1 MTQALTGV
9 VPPQGTGS
17 AASETTPAGAV
28 DSAAAFIAQVR
39 PAADN
44 DNAHNDNHAT
54 LAQPT
59 LAPPHEASGMRNP
72 PHTSIEST
80 MAPTSEFVRYLLL
93 ALPSRYILRGL
104 IGIGTD
110 NKIGHPDNP
119 SFINRPFV
127 AIRRTVDRSFIDRFI
142 TNRIETEING
152 HLKEHPLHLAVPQGR
167 DNPTKSATTTALF
180 TEEGQKLRSKINRTL
195 GRWDA
200 SVLTHD
206 TAQWAYNND
215 NPAKLTTESKNKIRG
230 HIKQGLNGMLYG
242 HALGL
247 GSVAL
252 TSSYS
257 TMVFKDI
264 KSIFSEAVAYETD
277 KDAGKISFRDIR
289 NSDNRIVQST
299 VSNWYGKTLGRLA
312 TDALFFVGAFGKSER
327 FADVALGIKGAQSL
341 FETWKREPT
350 MFEQLTTLIH
360 NKVNPKNGLGQPI
373 TAGDVFDLY
382 QHYHMTFSPGK
393 AFTNVVDNDS
403 TESRAW
409 LKGKVVF
416 DRITEL
422 LNDTYAYKHATAIDP
437 QTDQPIVRANFAL
450 PKLIYLLGHDLI
462 DPAKPAETLL
472 TIEVANRIGMKAVRE
487 LQAALKKGTPVAELS
502 AHYLNI
508 APDILLKE
516 TRAHTP
522 AAPQASIAP
531 ATHPDTTIG
540 AERAPL
546 GTLVTPAHSIAH

>member
-1 MTQALTGV
+1 MTQALTGTDL
-9 VPPQGTGS
+9 PQGIGS
-17 AASETTPAGAV
+17 AASGTMP
-28 DSAAAFIAQVR
+28 
-39 PAADN
+39 ADN
-44 DNAHNDNHAT
+44 DARAA
-54 LAQPT
+54 LSQPP
-59 LAPPHEASGMRNP
+59 LAPPHEASGLRNP
-72 PHTSIEST
+72 QHTAIEST

-93 ALPSRYILRGL
+93 ALPSRYIFRGL

-110 NKIGHPDNP
+110 SKIGHPDNP
-119 SFINRPFV
+119 SFINRLFIPV
-127 AIRRTVDRSFIDRFI
+127 RRKVDTFIDHFI
-142 TNRIETEING
+142 TRRIETEING
-152 HLKEHPLHLAVPQGR
+152 HLKEHPLGLTVPQGR
-167 DNPTKSATTTALF
+167 DNPTKSATTSALRS
-180 TEEGQKLRSKINRTL
+180 EEGQKLRSKINRTL

-206 TAQWAYNND
+206 TAQWAYNSE
-215 NPAKLTTESKNKIRG
+215 NPAQLTAESKSKIRG

-242 HALGL
+242 HALGI

-252 TSSYS
+252 TTSYS

-277 KDAGKISFRDIR
+277 KDANKVTFGDIR
-289 NSDNRIVQST
+289 SSDNRIVKST

-312 TDALFFVGAFGKSER
+312 TDALFFVGALGKSER
-327 FADVALGIKGAQSL
+327 FADIALGIKGAQSL

-393 AFTNVVDNDS
+393 AFTSVIDNDS

-409 LKGKVVF
+409 LSGKIVF
-416 DRITEL
+416 DRVTEL

-487 LQAALKKGTPVAELS
+487 LQAELKKGAPVAELS
-502 AHYLNI
+502 TRYLNV
-508 APDILLKE
+508 APDTLLKE
-516 TRAHTP
+516 ARAHTP
-522 AAPQASIAP
+522 AAPLASMAS
-531 ATHPDTTIG
+531 ATRPDTTIG
-540 AERAPL
+540 TDRAPL
-546 GTLVTPAHSIAH
+546 GTLVAPVHSIAP